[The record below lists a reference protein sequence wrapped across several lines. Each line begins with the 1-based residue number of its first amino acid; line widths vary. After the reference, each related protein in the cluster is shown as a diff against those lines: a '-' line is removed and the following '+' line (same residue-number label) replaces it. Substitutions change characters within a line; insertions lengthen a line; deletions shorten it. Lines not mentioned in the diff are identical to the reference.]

1 MTEQTKSDTPIYDEL
16 MAARATRAAEK
27 IVDQAPLPTPAL
39 AARALQETTVV
50 TQPEVLT
57 TPEKKTRKLLSLN
70 GYSAGARSVI
80 ETINN
85 AILDGEYT
93 VRGRAFVDYVNDH
106 KPYVTSHE
114 FTKLQSEVRAL

>member
-1 MTEQTKSDTPIYDEL
+1 MAEQASGNTPIYDEL
-16 MAARATRAAEK
+16 MAARTARAAEK
-27 IVDQAPLPTPAL
+27 IVDQAPLPAPAL
-39 AARALQETTVV
+39 AARVLQETTVV
-50 TQPEVLT
+50 TQPEVIT
-57 TPEKKTRKLLSLN
+57 TPEKKTRKLLPLN

-93 VRGRAFVDYVNDH
+93 VMGRAFIDYVNDH

>member
-1 MTEQTKSDTPIYDEL
+1 MTEHIKSNTPIYDEL
-16 MAARATRAAEK
+16 MAARAARAAEK
-27 IVDQAPLPTPAL
+27 IVDQSPLPAPTL
-39 AARALQETTVV
+39 GARVLQETTVV

-57 TPEKKTRKLLSLN
+57 TPEKKARKLLSLN

>member
-1 MTEQTKSDTPIYDEL
+1 MAEQASGDTPIYDEL
-16 MAARATRAAEK
+16 MAARAARAAEK

-39 AARALQETTVV
+39 GARVLQETTVV
-50 TQPEVLT
+50 AQPEVIV
-57 TPEKKTRKLLSLN
+57 TPEKKARKLLSHN

-85 AILDGEYT
+85 AILDGEHT
-93 VRGRAFVDYVNDH
+93 VMGRAFVDYVNDH

>member
-1 MTEQTKSDTPIYDEL
+1 MAEQASGDTPIYDEL
-16 MAARATRAAEK
+16 MAARTARAAEK
-27 IVDQAPLPTPAL
+27 IVDQAPLPAPAL
-39 AARALQETTVV
+39 AARVLQETTVV
-50 TQPEVLT
+50 TQPEVIV
-57 TPEKKTRKLLSLN
+57 TPEKKARKLLSLS

-93 VRGRAFVDYVNDH
+93 VRGRAFIDYVNDH